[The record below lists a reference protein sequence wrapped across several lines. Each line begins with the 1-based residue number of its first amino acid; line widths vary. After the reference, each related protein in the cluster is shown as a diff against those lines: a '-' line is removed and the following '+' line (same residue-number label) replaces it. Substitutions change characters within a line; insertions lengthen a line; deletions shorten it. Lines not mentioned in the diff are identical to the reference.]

1 MPHRKT
7 ITLAMREKTALLPL
21 KKPLRAVA
29 ICPMWSLGAVIKK
42 GVVLRDLQADKIE
55 IEGEEKPE
63 PASTTFG
70 TPFDLNV
77 IGLWTLYLKEV
88 RRFLKVPLQT
98 VAAPLVTTMMFLLVF
113 SVALGRAGREIEG
126 VPFLYFLAPGLIM
139 MAIIQNAFANTSS
152 SIMIGKIQGNIIDI
166 LMPPFRSG
174 ELLFG
179 LIAGGVT
186 RGLLV
191 ALVVTV
197 AMLFV
202 IDVDQVMIGLSAFYM
217 VSGALMLSL
226 LGFLGGLWAEK
237 FDQMSMVTN
246 FIVTP
251 LSFLS
256 GTFYSINQLPEAF
269 QAIAYINPFFYLIDG
284 LRYAFIGQSDGS
296 IAVGMIVVTAINVGL
311 WAFAYHLLKLGYRIK
326 A

>member
-1 MPHRKT
+1 
-7 ITLAMREKTALLPL
+7 LRELDADQIDLESDQRSK
-21 KKPLRAVA
+21 AV
-29 ICPMWSLGAVIKK
+29 S
-42 GVVLRDLQADKIE
+42 
-55 IEGEEKPE
+55 
-63 PASTTFG
+63 STFG
-70 TPFDLNV
+70 TPFDLNL

-113 SVALGRAGREIEG
+113 SVALGRAGREIQG
-126 VPFLYFLAPGLIM
+126 VPFLDFLAPGLIM

-166 LMPPFRSG
+166 LMPPLRSS

-179 LIAGGVT
+179 IIAGGVT

-191 ALVVTV
+191 AIVVAV
-197 AMLFV
+197 AMMFV
-202 IDVDQVMIGLSAFYM
+202 IDLGSISILLAVFYAF
-217 VSGALMLSL
+217 SGALMLAL

-256 GTFYSINQLPEAF
+256 GTFYSITQLPEGF
-269 QAIAYINPFFYLIDG
+269 QAIAFINPFFYLIDG
-284 LRYAFIGQSDGS
+284 LRFAFLGISDGS
-296 IAVGMIVVTAINVGL
+296 ILIGMVVVTVINSGL
-311 WAFAYHLLKLGYRIK
+311 WVFAHRLVKRGYRIK

>member
-1 MPHRKT
+1 MDV
-7 ITLAMREKTALLPL
+7 E
-21 KKPLRAVA
+21 
-29 ICPMWSLGAVIKK
+29 
-42 GVVLRDLQADKIE
+42 QQIE
-55 IEGEEKPE
+55 LEGEVRKST
-63 PASTTFG
+63 ASTTFG
-70 TPFDLNV
+70 TPFDLNL

-98 VAAPLVTTMMFLLVF
+98 IAAPLVTTMMFLLVF

-126 VPFLYFLAPGLIM
+126 VPFLSFLAPGLIM

-166 LMPPFRSG
+166 LMPPLRSS

-179 LIAGGVT
+179 VVAGGVT
-186 RGLLV
+186 RGMLV
-191 ALVVTV
+191 AFVVTL
-197 AMLFV
+197 AMSFV
-202 IDVDQVMIGLSAFYM
+202 IDVSEVSAPLALFYAF
-217 VSGALMLSL
+217 SGSLMLSL

-246 FIVTP
+246 FVVTP

-256 GTFYSINQLPEAF
+256 GTFYSISQLPEGF
-269 QAIAYINPFFYLIDG
+269 QAFAFINPFFYLIDG
-284 LRYAFIGQSDGS
+284 LRFACIGQSDGS
-296 IAVGMIVVTAINVGL
+296 ILIGMALVTMVNVGL
-311 WAFAYHLLKLGYRIK
+311 WFFALHLVRLGYRIK

>member
-1 MPHRKT
+1 
-7 ITLAMREKTALLPL
+7 MRE
-21 KKPLRAVA
+21 
-29 ICPMWSLGAVIKK
+29 
-42 GVVLRDLQADKIE
+42 LQADRPIE
-55 IEGEEKPE
+55 MENEDR
-63 PASTTFG
+63 PAVVSTTFG
-70 TPFDLNV
+70 TPFDLNL

-98 VAAPLVTTMMFLLVF
+98 VAAPLVTTLMFLLVF
-113 SVALGRAGREIEG
+113 TVALGRSGREIEG
-126 VPFLYFLAPGLIM
+126 VPFLSFLAPGLIM

-166 LMPPFRSG
+166 LMPPLRSS

-179 LIAGGVT
+179 VVAGGVT

-191 ALVVTV
+191 ALVVTI

-202 IDVDQVMIGLSAFYM
+202 IDISEISIGLAVFYM
-217 VSGALMLSL
+217 FSGALMLAL

-246 FIVTP
+246 FVVTP

-256 GTFYSINQLPEAF
+256 GTFYSITQLPESF
-269 QAIAYINPFFYLIDG
+269 QAIAYVNPFFYLIDG
-284 LRYAFIGQSDGS
+284 LRFAFVGQSDGS
-296 IAVGMIVVTAINVGL
+296 IVIGMVVVTAINAAL
-311 WAFAYHLLKLGYRIK
+311 WLFAHHLVKLGYRIK

>member
-1 MPHRKT
+1 
-7 ITLAMREKTALLPL
+7 MRA
-21 KKPLRAVA
+21 
-29 ICPMWSLGAVIKK
+29 
-42 GVVLRDLQADKIE
+42 LQADE
-55 IEGEEKPE
+55 IDSEDRPTG
-63 PASTTFG
+63 ASSTFG
-70 TPFDLNV
+70 TPFDLNL

-98 VAAPLVTTMMFLLVF
+98 VAAPLVTTLMFLLVF

-126 VPFLYFLAPGLIM
+126 VPFLSFLAPGLIM

-152 SIMIGKIQGNIIDI
+152 SIMIGKIQGTIVDI
-166 LMPPFRSG
+166 LMPPLRSS

-179 LIAGGVT
+179 IVAGGVT

-191 ALVVTV
+191 ALVVTI

-202 IDVDQVMIGLSAFYM
+202 IDVREISILLTIFYTF
-217 VSGALMLSL
+217 SGALMLAL

-237 FDQMSMVTN
+237 FDQMSMITN
-246 FIVTP
+246 FVVTP

-256 GTFYSINQLPEAF
+256 GTFYSITQLPEGF
-269 QAIAYINPFFYLIDG
+269 QTIALFNPFFYLIDG
-284 LRYAFIGQSDGS
+284 LRFAFIGQSDGS
-296 IAVGMIVVTAINVGL
+296 IIIGMAVVTFINSCL
-311 WAFAYHLLKLGYRIK
+311 WVFAHHLVKLGYRIK